1 MESDEGTFKPSG
13 LAFTGNAKARDI
25 IKEIMAL
32 LLPINVTDVF
42 DNADGTDI
50 NYWMRDGVP
59 GENTL
64 QKKTF
69 LPCSVTLGGRSCS
82 TLAVWCFKDS
92 RKHFPSRNNIY
103 RR

>member
-42 DNADGTDI
+42 NNADGTDI

-59 GENTL
+59 GESTL
-64 QKKTF
+64 QIKP
-69 LPCSVTLGGRSCS
+69 LPSMQWQTGREILQRSGS
-82 TLAVWCFKDS
+82 LVFQ
-92 RKHFPSRNNIY
+92 R
-103 RR
+103 

>member
-64 QKKTF
+64 QKKN
-69 LPCSVTLGGRSCS
+69 LPSMQCHIGREILQHSGS
-82 TLAVWCFKDS
+82 LVFQ
-92 RKHFPSRNNIY
+92 R
-103 RR
+103 

>member
-25 IKEIMAL
+25 IREIMAL
-32 LLPINVTDVF
+32 LLPINITDVF

-59 GENTL
+59 GESTL
-64 QKKTF
+64 QIKPF
-69 LPCSVTLGGRSCS
+69 PCSGTLGGSSCRA
-82 TLAVWCFKDS
+82 LGVWCFEDS